1 MLLQKEFNSIVC
13 NTRHNFYTLAYHSI
27 SWHLQISPFTLDKL
41 TPSYNNDLPVNFFC
55 YFLDIP
61 TTLQNWGGQNLIQLC
76 TYMRSTDMYCKLCL
90 IILFLWHIGGFL
102 KRPNNFFKISKYVL
116 PILFYVGRENIPELY
131 TNSLVNATFDS
142 W

>member
-1 MLLQKEFNSIVC
+1 MVTTTTPSTLGGGNSSFLKVHCKLFVGWFVCLSLQSRIRLRSTHNIVC

-90 IILFLWHIGGFL
+90 IVLFLWHIGGFL
-102 KRPNNFFKISKYVL
+102 KRPHF
-116 PILFYVGRENIPELY
+116 
-131 TNSLVNATFDS
+131 
-142 W
+142 

>member
-1 MLLQKEFNSIVC
+1 MILQKKFPSIVW

-41 TPSYNNDLPVNFFC
+41 TPYYNNDLPVNFFC

-102 KRPNNFFKISKYVL
+102 KRPNIFLKISKYYQYFF
-116 PILFYVGRENIPELY
+116 ILVEKIYRNCTP
-131 TNSLVNATFDS
+131 TP
-142 W
+142 

>member
-1 MLLQKEFNSIVC
+1 MFLQKKFHLIVC

-102 KRPNNFFKISKYVL
+102 KRLPIFFWISKYYQYFFIRVAS
-116 PILFYVGRENIPELY
+116 IVAQHDELLTQWRY
-131 TNSLVNATFDS
+131 I
-142 W
+142 